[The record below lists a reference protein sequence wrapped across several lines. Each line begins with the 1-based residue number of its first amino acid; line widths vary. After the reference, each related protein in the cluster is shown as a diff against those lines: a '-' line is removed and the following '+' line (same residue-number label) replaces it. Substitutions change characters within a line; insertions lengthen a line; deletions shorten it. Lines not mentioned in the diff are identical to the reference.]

1 MESFFSS
8 VKSEAADRFTAAA
21 RPRWNC
27 STTSKCSITIG
38 AGIRHPA
45 RLARP
50 LSNDGPPKRRNPSIH
65 RIDYEVALAVQ
76 LDLVVAVGGVREALL
91 T

>member
-8 VKSEAADRFTAAA
+8 VKSEAADRFDSCGEA
-21 RPRWNC
+21 
-27 STTSKCSITIG
+27 KMELFDYIECSITIG
-38 AGIRHPA
+38 AGIRHSA

-65 RIDYEVALAVQ
+65 RIGSSAVRVA
-76 LDLVVAVGGVREALL
+76 
-91 T
+91 